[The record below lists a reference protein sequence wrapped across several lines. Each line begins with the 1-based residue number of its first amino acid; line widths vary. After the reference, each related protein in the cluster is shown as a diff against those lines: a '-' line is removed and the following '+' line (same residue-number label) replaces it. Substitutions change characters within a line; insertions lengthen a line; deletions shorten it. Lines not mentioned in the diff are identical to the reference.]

1 MTKNELRDILRHED
15 TSLDVTFLVM
25 PSISIMCVASAVDP
39 LRAANRVSGRQ
50 AFTWRFVSP
59 DGNPA
64 VTTCGLPI
72 QVSGPLEPSNC
83 GDVLV
88 MLAGFGVAVQATA
101 RLLSRIRQS
110 ARHVRAIGSVE
121 AGSWLLARAGLL
133 DGRAA
138 TTHWED
144 LEDFASAYPDTDV
157 RRDRYII
164 DGPVFTAGGASPTFD
179 LMLYLVRAHLGV
191 ATALNVAGVFIHEEG
206 KAGEDAQPLIALGGL
221 DNHDPRFAE
230 ALRLMES
237 CIDRPLTAGAIAKRL
252 RLSARGLEKLF
263 KASTG
268 ETPGAYNLRL
278 RLSIARRM
286 VTDTSLT
293 LGEVAER
300 TGFSSAGAFSR
311 AFSRVYGES
320 PSAVR
325 QIQIRSIATAMP

>member
-1 MTKNELRDILRHED
+1 MTKNELQNIFRHED

-25 PSISIMCVASAVDP
+25 PAISIMCVASAVDP

-88 MLAGFGVAVQATA
+88 MLAVQATA
-101 RLLSRIRQS
+101 RLPSRIRQS

-121 AGSWLLARAGLL
+121 AGSWLLARSGLL

-138 TTHWED
+138 TTHWEY

-164 DGPVFTAGGASPTFD
+164 DGPVFTAGTASPTFD
-179 LMLYLVRAHLGV
+179 LMLHLVRARLGV
-191 ATALNVAGVFIHEEG
+191 ATALDVAGVFIHEEG
-206 KAGEDAQPLIALGGL
+206 KAGEDAQPGGL

-230 ALRLMES
+230 ALRLMEN
-237 CIDRPLTAGAIAKRL
+237 CIDRLLTA
-252 RLSARGLEKLF
+252 S
-263 KASTG
+263 
-268 ETPGAYNLRL
+268 
-278 RLSIARRM
+278 
-286 VTDTSLT
+286 
-293 LGEVAER
+293 
-300 TGFSSAGAFSR
+300 AFSR

-320 PSAVR
+320 LSAVR